1 MILVN
6 SHAGLDYAVGHGF
19 PQEKMIVIANGI
31 DTERFRPDQESR
43 TRLREAWGIEEHEH
57 LIGLVGRLDP
67 MKGHVTFVNAAAL
80 LVRQRPNVRFVCVG
94 DGPECYQR
102 RLLELSEELGL
113 HGRLQWVPACEHIAS
128 MYNAFDIATSASSYG
143 EGFSNV
149 VGEAM
154 ACEISCV
161 VTDVGDGKRI
171 VGETGSVVPAND
183 PQSLASAWERMLDL
197 EPAEAKR
204 QGQRARER
212 ILCEFSLSRLI
223 ETTSRVLDAVL
234 PRGEER
240 TGGHGRI

>member
-1 MILVN
+1 
-6 SHAGLDYAVGHGF
+6 
-19 PQEKMIVIANGI
+19 
-31 DTERFRPDQESR
+31 
-43 TRLREAWGIEEHEH
+43 
-57 LIGLVGRLDP
+57 
-67 MKGHVTFVNAAAL
+67 
-80 LVRQRPNVRFVCVG
+80 
-94 DGPECYQR
+94 
-102 RLLELSEELGL
+102 
-113 HGRLQWVPACEHIAS
+113 